1 MSEIAVVG
9 GSLAGMAAAARLA
22 KQRHRVLLFE
32 AGERLGGRWAA
43 PGALPP
49 VFTFPAP
56 WRDLF
61 RKSGRPFDAEL
72 TRTGHALVPAPPARH
87 HFAGGG
93 VLVLPADRG
102 DQWAALEQA
111 WGAPAATRWRD
122 LLDDLDERWQLLRR
136 LGLED
141 EFTDAALTPRRRAA
155 LGLNRSIERLAR
167 GFGHPQAAALIRS
180 TARRIGSDPRR
191 TPEFVAV
198 RLALERT
205 FGRWQL
211 TRDGVGVPATE
222 LIDLLAARLALRG
235 VEVRTGT
242 PVTAIAPNRV
252 RTASGSV
259 QVDAVVATVNPWE
272 YLRLTG
278 AAESPLR
285 RRTAWTLPAFA
296 PTVGIEPLAAAS
308 EGSGSGTADGA
319 RSRSLIH
326 PGEGT
331 AVPATTED
339 VHHAP
344 TGVRVEYRLPA
355 AAGGLRVV
363 HDFTAGA
370 PDPGF
375 GTRWTSPRT
384 WLRQPPLRAATP
396 SVTLASASSR
406 GGNDPWA
413 QLLSAALASYVTHE
427 ELTGA
432 DIRPTNKAARP

>member
-1 MSEIAVVG
+1 M
-9 GSLAGMAAAARLA
+9 
-22 KQRHRVLLFE
+22 
-32 AGERLGGRWAA
+32 
-43 PGALPP
+43 
-49 VFTFPAP
+49 
-56 WRDLF
+56 
-61 RKSGRPFDAEL
+61 
-72 TRTGHALVPAPPARH
+72 
-87 HFAGGG
+87 
-93 VLVLPADRG
+93 
-102 DQWAALEQA
+102 
-111 WGAPAATRWRD
+111 
-122 LLDDLDERWQLLRR
+122 
-136 LGLED
+136 
-141 EFTDAALTPRRRAA
+141 
-155 LGLNRSIERLAR
+155 
-167 GFGHPQAAALIRS
+167 
-180 TARRIGSDPRR
+180 
-191 TPEFVAV
+191 
-198 RLALERT
+198 
-205 FGRWQL
+205 
-211 TRDGVGVPATE
+211 
-222 LIDLLAARLALRG
+222 
-235 VEVRTGT
+235 
-242 PVTAIAPNRV
+242 TAIAPNRV

-308 EGSGSGTADGA
+308 EGSGSGKADGA

-339 VHHAP
+339 VHHTP
-344 TGVRVEYRLPA
+344 TGVRVEYRLPG